1 MAEEEE
7 TRGDSSIL
15 EFGVEEGQDVVLD
28 TVYWDLAT
36 VPVGSI
42 LEVSLAGC
50 SVGTGTDGW
59 FAVLVTEVLET
70 DPSGLL
76 VGGKVLGCENTA
88 HLPELVGHLSTGYV
102 HLCKEDPC
110 GNRSSAPPLVHATRV
125 RLWRLANFECTYLSR
140 SGKSILKNALNT
152 TGKGV
157 GTAPK
162 RKAAL
167 STPPKKKPKAK
178 ADSNKPRRSAG
189 RPVGAG
195 DCIDLEDETV
205 SVEEDPKGPDAVQRS
220 YLRSMLQQT
229 RQRIAGSGGDRVR
242 RSGEDLAGGAAPGP
256 SRPAVAES
264 RLVAGTSLRPGELT
278 PLRLGQSGGT
288 SEDEARRLRKQ
299 LTDRSDASSV
309 LLAQA
314 VQTTQRQHREKREKK
329 ESSKDRKIRKLA
341 ELLGGKKKKKKK
353 RKQKESRGPHGP
365 AMEGHIKPDPDPSDG
380 SGGTSSSSS
389 SSRGR
394 RRRKRDDSSEDS
406 DLSFEAP
413 LRKKAAREPG
423 SVMEMLIRHAQQQLD
438 QGALLEDG
446 GAAAGLTS
454 GIKLSTFF
462 ALLIRPFHSNSSPLV
477 RELFALGQSI
487 DLLRAGRLPECADSL
502 ASRFIAVHTAL
513 SDGNWQVASQLE
525 MYPLEPVQA
534 ATVATMLQAQ
544 KHRRLIQ
551 RSQGYSPSRWNSQGP
566 GKGKGTGGWSEKGRK
581 GDGNKGPGRGKGKG
595 QPKGNQNKK
604 GEANPWK
611 ESQEDPTK
619 KT

>member
-1 MAEEEE
+1 M
-7 TRGDSSIL
+7 
-15 EFGVEEGQDVVLD
+15 EEGQEVVLD
-28 TVYWDLAT
+28 SVYWDLAT
-36 VPVGSI
+36 VPVGCI
-42 LEVSLAGC
+42 LEVNLAGS

-70 DPSGLL
+70 DPTGLL
-76 VGGKVLGCENTA
+76 VGGKVLGCDSA
-88 HLPELVGHLSTGYV
+88 LHLPELVGHLNTGYV

-110 GNRSSAPPLVHATRV
+110 VNTGEGLPLVHATRA
-125 RLWRLANFECTYLSR
+125 RLWKVANFECSYLSR
-140 SGKSILKNALNT
+140 SGKSILKSALNT
-152 TGKGV
+152 SGKGV
-157 GTAPK
+157 GAAPK
-162 RKAAL
+162 RKAPA
-167 STPPKKKPKAK
+167 SAPSKRKPKAK
-178 ADSNKPRRSAG
+178 ADSTKPRRPVGPS
-189 RPVGAG
+189 VGAG
-195 DCIDLEDETV
+195 DCIDLEDEAVT
-205 SVEEDPKGPDAVQRS
+205 VEEDPKGPDAAQRS
-220 YLRSMLQQT
+220 YLRNMLQQT
-229 RQRIAGSGGDRVR
+229 RQRIAGSGGDRAS
-242 RSGEDLAGGAAPGP
+242 RSGEGLAGGAAPGP

-314 VQTTQRQHREKREKK
+314 VQTTQRLHREKKDKK
-329 ESSKDRKIRKLA
+329 ESSRDKSIRKLA

-353 RKQKESRGPHGP
+353 RKQRDSRGPQGP
-365 AMEGHIKPDPDPSDG
+365 ALDGHIKPDPDPSDG
-380 SGGTSSSSS
+380 SGGSSSSSS

-513 SDGNWQVASQLE
+513 TDGNWQVASQLE

-551 RSQGYSPSRWNSQGP
+551 RSQGYNPNRWNSPAP

-611 ESQEDPTK
+611 ESQEDVTK
-619 KT
+619 KV